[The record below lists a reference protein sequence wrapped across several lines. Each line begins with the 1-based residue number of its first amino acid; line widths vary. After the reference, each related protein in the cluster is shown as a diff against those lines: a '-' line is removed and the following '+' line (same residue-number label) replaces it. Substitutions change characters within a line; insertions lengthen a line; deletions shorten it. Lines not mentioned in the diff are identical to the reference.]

1 MNPTPALKPFPSKTL
16 TARGTARQLAAASIA
31 ENAWRA
37 YAGALRRLEAWL
49 GARPACK
56 NDSPSHSLSLDVC
69 KT

>member
-37 YAGALRRLEAWL
+37 YGGALRRLEA
-49 GARPACK
+49 
-56 NDSPSHSLSLDVC
+56 
-69 KT
+69 